1 MKIDIT
7 PDIIRRI
14 QTALSGRGVHEVVL
28 KIEEGQLSVI
38 AVTRQKVDETPR
50 TRACNPHPDTD
61 IRGIRRFPCDTA
73 HTGFP
78 R

>member
-28 KIEEGQLSVI
+28 KIEKGQLSVI
-38 AVTRQKVDETPR
+38 AVTRKKIE
-50 TRACNPHPDTD
+50 
-61 IRGIRRFPCDTA
+61 
-73 HTGFP
+73 
-78 R
+78 

>member
-28 KIEEGQLSVI
+28 RIEQGQLAVI
-38 AVTRQKVDETPR
+38 TVTRKK
-50 TRACNPHPDTD
+50 
-61 IRGIRRFPCDTA
+61 IK
-73 HTGFP
+73 
-78 R
+78 